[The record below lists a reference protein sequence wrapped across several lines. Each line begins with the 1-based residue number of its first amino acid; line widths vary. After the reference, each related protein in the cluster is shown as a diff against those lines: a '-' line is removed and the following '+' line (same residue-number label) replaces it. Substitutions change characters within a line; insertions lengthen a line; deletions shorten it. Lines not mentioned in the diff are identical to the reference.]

1 MGQRDGHLLA
11 LGHVDD
17 ADRLTP
23 LLGDERVLQ
32 LDKGDGTGTAHGL
45 HAGQSLTGQHYQERC
60 SLGEHRDRAQ
70 ETHLRIYVVCIFWIL
85 SPVWTRDSWDLE
97 TGINLEGW
105 VRQLRQVRI
114 STDINVE
121 FDE

>member
-1 MGQRDGHLLA
+1 MTGTGAGQRK
-11 LGHVDD
+11 
-17 ADRLTP
+17 LTS
-23 LLGDERVLQ
+23 DF
-32 LDKGDGTGTAHGL
+32 
-45 HAGQSLTGQHYQERC
+45 
-60 SLGEHRDRAQ
+60 
-70 ETHLRIYVVCIFWIL
+70 YVCFIFWIL
-85 SPVWTRDSWDLE
+85 SPVWTRDNWDLE